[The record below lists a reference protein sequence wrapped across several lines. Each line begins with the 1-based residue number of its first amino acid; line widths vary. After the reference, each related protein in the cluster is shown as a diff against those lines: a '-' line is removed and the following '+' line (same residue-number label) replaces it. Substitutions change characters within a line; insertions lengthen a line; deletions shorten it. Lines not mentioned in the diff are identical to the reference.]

1 MKVRGMAVQ
10 RPCGG
15 EECST
20 FEELKKKKKKKKA
33 NVLGLQRN
41 ERGRERVQE
50 KREEEFPLW
59 LNGLRT

>member
-1 MKVRGMAVQ
+1 MFTMKVRGMAVQ

-20 FEELKKKKKKKKA
+20 FEELKKKKA